1 MRWFLDIAA
10 AKYGNALY
18 GQPPMPRRDQR
29 MLLIAAAGT
38 LAALLLAAL
47 LGDIELVAYLVPLL
61 ALGAPLVAGRYL
73 GEEALERLREARRPR
88 PSRAARSQ
96 PATARR
102 TAAAFP
108 RGGRLIAQS
117 LAERGPPLPALT

>member
-1 MRWFLDIAA
+1 
-10 AKYGNALY
+10 
-18 GQPPMPRRDQR
+18 MPRRDQR

-38 LAALLLAAL
+38 VAALLFAVL

-73 GEEALERLREARRPR
+73 GENALERLREARRPR
-88 PSRAARSQ
+88 PARAARSQ
-96 PATARR
+96 PAPVRR

-117 LAERGPPLPALT
+117 LAERGPPLTALT